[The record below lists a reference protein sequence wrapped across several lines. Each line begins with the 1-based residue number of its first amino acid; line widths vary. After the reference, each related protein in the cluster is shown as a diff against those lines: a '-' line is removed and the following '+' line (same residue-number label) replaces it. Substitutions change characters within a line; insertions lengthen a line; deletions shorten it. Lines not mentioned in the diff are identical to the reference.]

1 MEFISSDTNVWID
14 FEVISR
20 LGLPFRLPYTYIMY
34 TESIDSELL
43 MPSGIKEKLTAAG
56 LVGVDITTQEFLIAD
71 EWGKIYPR
79 LSGPDRIALAIAK
92 ERKIVLLTGDMALR
106 KAAEKEGVPVLGTIG
121 IMDKL
126 LEGKH
131 ITLEE
136 YITCIS
142 DFLTHKGRE
151 IRLPRAELEKR
162 LKQTREQK

>member
-1 MEFISSDTNVWID
+1 MEFISRDTNVWID

-43 MPSGIKEKLTAAG
+43 MPPGIKEKLTAAG

-71 EWGKIYPR
+71 EWGKVYPR

-106 KAAEKEGVPVLGTIG
+106 KAAEDEQVGKALGCCSRTWAARRAKPSG
-121 IMDKL
+121 LTVSEFWKAARL
-126 LEGKH
+126 LED
-131 ITLEE
+131 L
-136 YITCIS
+136 
-142 DFLTHKGRE
+142 HKGG
-151 IRLPRAELEKR
+151 LYK
-162 LKQTREQK
+162 